1 MNLNLPT
8 ILTWF
13 RIAMIPLFIGVL
25 YVPETWLIPS
35 ARAWCS
41 SGLFAFACLT
51 DALDGYLARKLNQTT
66 AFGAFLDPVADKLMV
81 GAALIMLVHLGHAS
95 PLAAFIIV
103 GREITI
109 SALREW
115 MAQLGQSRSVAVSML
130 GKVKTTCQMLAIL
143 LLLIGN
149 DGLPGTPILWIGQGV
164 LWGAAALTL
173 WSMIYYC
180 RIAYPYL
187 NKH

>member
-1 MNLNLPT
+1 MPINLPT
-8 ILTWF
+8 ILTWL
-13 RIAMIPLFIGVL
+13 RIGLIPLFIGVL
-25 YVPETWLIPS
+25 YVPETWMLPAS
-35 ARAWCS
+35 RAWWS
-41 SGLFAFACLT
+41 SGLFAFACIT

-81 GAALIMLVHLGHAS
+81 GAALIMLVHLGYAS

-115 MAQLGQSRSVAVSML
+115 MAQVGQSRGVAVSML
-130 GKVKTTCQMLAIL
+130 GKIKTTCQMLAIL
-143 LLLIGN
+143 LLLIGEH
-149 DGLPGTPILWIGQGV
+149 GLPGTRILDIGQWV